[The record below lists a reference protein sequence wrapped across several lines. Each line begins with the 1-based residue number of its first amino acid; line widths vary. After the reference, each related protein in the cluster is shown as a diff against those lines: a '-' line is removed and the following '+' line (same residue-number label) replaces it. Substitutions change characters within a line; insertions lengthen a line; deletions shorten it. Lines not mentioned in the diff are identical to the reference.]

1 MHTQVQSQPRAR
13 GGLIAW
19 ACLTVAIVAEVVGT
33 SFMADAARHGGYL
46 GYGVMAVTLAISY
59 YFLALSVRGI
69 AVGVAY
75 AVWEGL
81 GLTLLTLVGIFV
93 FNDSLSGQQMI
104 GLAMAAVGIVC
115 VTLGEEHAP

>member
-1 MHTQVQSQPRAR
+1 MHTHVHSQPRAR

-19 ACLTVAIVAEVVGT
+19 ACLTIAIIAEVIGT

-46 GYGVMAVTLAISY
+46 GYAVMAVALAVSY
-59 YFLALSVRGI
+59 YFLALSVRSI

-81 GLTLLTLVGIFV
+81 GLTLLTLVGIMV
-93 FNDSLSGQQMI
+93 FEESLSVQQKV
-104 GLAMAAVGIVC
+104 GLVMAVAGIVC
-115 VTLGEEHAP
+115 VTLGEEHGS